1 MRNPLA
7 LAAALTLGVSLVT
20 PAAAAPNPRSE
31 QTTQVTVLATS
42 DVHGNVQNWNYFS
55 NQPYSERAG
64 HEIGLAQ
71 VSSIVDSV
79 REERGEDS
87 VFVVDNG
94 DFLQGTPLTTYY
106 AKQEPVTVTG
116 ETHPMADAFNEIG
129 YDAQNLGNH
138 EFNYGLDLLDA
149 YIDEADHAVLGANVV
164 DAATGEPAYQPF
176 ELVTRKVDDNK
187 PVTVGF
193 LGLTTPGSMIWDK
206 GILEGEV
213 RIDDMVDAA
222 QYWVPKVRAAGA
234 DIVVVLSHAGIG
246 LSSYDTEATG
256 LGDENPAA
264 DIAREVPGIDAMVI
278 GHTHRDAPVQYVT
291 NEATGRDV
299 LITQPRWW
307 ASGVSDLTFD
317 LKKVRGQWTVAAAN
331 AEPIY
336 SRDFAPDEDFLD
348 ALDEAHSTT
357 VEYVN
362 TTIAT
367 SVAELPATESR
378 YRDTAII
385 DYIQMVQTQTV
396 EQALAGTEYG
406 DLPVLSIAAPFSRTA
421 VFPQGDVTIRDMA
434 GLYIYDNTLE
444 AVVMTG
450 AELRDY
456 LEYSAK
462 YFGQVPTGGTFDPDA
477 HTSVVHEGQQVWD
490 YNYDILAGIDYEI
503 DLSQPVGSRIG
514 EISVDG
520 VAVADEQQFVVAVN
534 NYRRSG
540 GGNFPHIASAPV
552 VYNEMQEIRQL
563 LIDWAV
569 ANQVIDPADFFVDN
583 WRLTVDGTPV

>member
-1 MRNPLA
+1 MRTPIA
-7 LAAALTLGVSLVT
+7 LAAAVALGVTLVT
-20 PAAAAPNPRSE
+20 PATAAPNPRSE

-71 VSSIVDSV
+71 VSSIVESV
-79 REERGEDS
+79 REERGADS

-106 AKQEPVTVTG
+106 AKQEPITVTG
-116 ETHPMADAFNEIG
+116 DTHPMADAFNHIG

-149 YIDEADHAVLGANVV
+149 YIDEAAHPVLGANVV
-164 DAATGEPAYQPF
+164 DAETGEPAYQPF
-176 ELVTRKVDDNK
+176 ELVTRKVSDNK
-187 PVTVGF
+187 PVTIGF

-206 GILEGEV
+206 AILEGEV
-213 RIDDMVDAA
+213 RITDMVDAA
-222 QYWVPKVRAAGA
+222 QYWVPKVREAGA
-234 DIVVVLSHAGIG
+234 DIVVVLSHAGVG

-264 DIAREVPGIDAMVI
+264 DIAREVPGIDAMVL
-278 GHTHRDAPVQYVT
+278 GHTHRDAPVQRIT
-291 NEATGRDV
+291 NEVTGRDV
-299 LITQPRWW
+299 LLTQPRWW

-317 LKKVRGQWTVAAAN
+317 LQKVRGQWTVVSADAA
-331 AEPIY
+331 PIY
-336 SRDFAPDEDFLD
+336 SRDFAPDEEFLAELED
-348 ALDEAHSTT
+348 AHTTT
-357 VEYVN
+357 VDYVN
-362 TTIAT
+362 TMIAT
-367 SVAELPATESR
+367 SLAELPATESR

-396 EQALAGTEYG
+396 QQALAGTEHG

-421 VFPQGDVTIRDMA
+421 VFPEGDVTIRDMA

-450 AELRDY
+450 AEIRDY
-456 LEYSAK
+456 LEFSAK
-462 YFGQVPTGGTFDPDA
+462 YFAQLPSGATFDPKL
-477 HTSVVHEGQQVWD
+477 HTSVVHDGQQVWD
-490 YNYDILAGIDYEI
+490 YNYDILSGVDYEI
-503 DLSQPVGSRIG
+503 DLTQPVGSRI
-514 EISVDG
+514 SDVTLDG
-520 VAVADEQQFVVAVN
+520 VSVADDQQFVVAVN

-569 ANQVIDPADFFVDN
+569 ANQVIDQSQFFQDN
-583 WRLTVDGTPV
+583 WRLVIDGAPV